1 MRVAAPLLFLL
12 ALIAS
17 GCGGPDGAIRI
28 SDATLELG
36 GHAVSVRLA
45 EPAPNRAN
53 DVGVLLL
60 HREGGSL
67 SVWDGFFQHLANLG
81 YTVAAPTL
89 PEEFSLVQSGALF
102 SAILRKHFTE
112 RRIAVV
118 GEGRGAA
125 LAVAWGRGVPEVD
138 ALVLLSPALSERE
151 VDTLALM
158 REFTHC
164 PVFLVASDGDA
175 RSATAA
181 MQLKDAAPA
190 FCEIQLYP
198 GSAHGSD
205 LFGFRPQTMTTLT
218 DWLAQILAPA
228 APPV

>member
-1 MRVAAPLLFLL
+1 MAPRLVFL
-12 ALIAS
+12 ALLIN
-17 GCGGPDGAIRI
+17 GCGGPGDTIRV
-28 SDATLELG
+28 SESVLELG
-36 GHAVSVRLA
+36 GHAVSVKLA
-45 EPAPNRAN
+45 EPAPGRAN

-60 HREGGSL
+60 HREGESHV
-67 SVWDGFFQHLANLG
+67 VWDGFIQHLANLG

-89 PEEFSLVQSGALF
+89 PQEFTLTQSRALF
-102 SAILRKHFTE
+102 SAILRKHFAG
-112 RRIAVV
+112 RRVAAV

-125 LAVAWGRGVPEVD
+125 LAVAWGMGVPEVD
-138 ALVLLSPALSERE
+138 ALVLMSPALSERE

-198 GSAHGSD
+198 GSALGSD